1 MTRQERSV
9 EELYR
14 DDPER
19 AEAEI
24 FGRRTASQDA
34 GKQGASRRGFLG
46 GAGLAAM
53 TAAVG
58 GTIVHSEFLPA
69 GLVPAAMAQTAPP
82 AAPAAAPSGPQP
94 LSYPGKS
101 SGLILLQDRP
111 LVAETPEHLL
121 DDATTPIDK
130 FFVRNNGQIAA
141 ETTNPDA
148 HVVVI
153 DGEVNTPLRL
163 TVGELKS
170 RFRAVTYR
178 LQMECGGNG
187 RAAFSP
193 QARGNQWGN
202 GAIGCAEWTGVPLR
216 DVLKAAGLKP
226 SAVHTGYFGADPH
239 LSGDASRQSIS
250 RGTPITKA
258 MDRHTLV
265 AFAMNGQPIPH
276 IHGGPVRII
285 TPGWP
290 GSTSPK
296 WLTRVWVRDKV
307 HDGAGMGGTSY
318 RLPTIPIIPG
328 SNVDGRENFADMHA
342 MPVRSIL
349 TSHANGT
356 KLAKGTRRLDI
367 RGAAWAGDLDIRR
380 VDVSTDFGQTWRPM
394 RMSPLR
400 NRFDWRRWTG
410 TIEFPSDGY
419 FEVWTRAQDRSG
431 KYQPHVAGNWNPQG
445 YGANPFHRVAM
456 LIG

>member
-1 MTRQERSV
+1 MTKLERSV
-9 EELYR
+9 GELYR
-14 DDPER
+14 DDPAR

-24 FGRRTASQDA
+24 FGRRAEA
-34 GKQGASRRGFLG
+34 RGASRRGFLG

-58 GTIVHSEFLPA
+58 GTIVYSDLLPE
-69 GLVPAAMAQTAPP
+69 GLIPAAMAQTAAPPP

-94 LSYPGKS
+94 LTYPGKS
-101 SGLILLQDRP
+101 NGLILLQDRP

-121 DDATTPIDK
+121 DDATTPTDK
-130 FFVRNNGQIAA
+130 FFVRNNGQIGP
-141 ETTNPDA
+141 EITNPDA

-163 TVGELKS
+163 TVGQLKS

-187 RAAFSP
+187 RSAFSP

-216 DVLKAAGLKP
+216 DVLKAAGVKP
-226 SAVHTGYFGADPH
+226 SAIHTGYFGADPH
-239 LSGDASRQSIS
+239 LSGDAARQSIS
-250 RGTPITKA
+250 RGTPMAKA

-318 RLPTIPIIPG
+318 RIPTVPIVPG
-328 SNVDGRENFADMHA
+328 SNVDGRENFADMQS

-367 RGAAWAGDLDIRR
+367 RGAAWAGDLDVRR
-380 VDVSTDFGQTWRPM
+380 VDVSVDFGQTWRPM
-394 RMSPLR
+394 RMSELR
-400 NRFDWRRWTG
+400 NRYDWRRWNG
-410 TIEFPSDGY
+410 TIEFPTDGY
-419 FEVWTRAQDRSG
+419 YEVWTRAQDRSG
-431 KYQPHVAGNWNPQG
+431 RYQPHVAANWNPQG
-445 YGANPFHRVAM
+445 YGANPFHRIAV